1 MKTSFVPPLEFPPS
15 SRYEMAL
22 TSLETYYSF
31 SNIDASNNRLKALLD
46 NGQTWMDIRM
56 QTGCYEIRAINNELQ
71 RFVMTKTGDKEDENR
86 VILSPNPNTL
96 RCVLEILD
104 AMCRVDF
111 NVDDSLCKVL
121 TEVKISSTY

>member
-1 MKTSFVPPLEFPPS
+1 
-15 SRYEMAL
+15 
-22 TSLETYYSF
+22 
-31 SNIDASNNRLKALLD
+31 
-46 NGQTWMDIRM
+46 MDIRM

-104 AMCRVDF
+104 AMC
-111 NVDDSLCKVL
+111 NDSLCKVL